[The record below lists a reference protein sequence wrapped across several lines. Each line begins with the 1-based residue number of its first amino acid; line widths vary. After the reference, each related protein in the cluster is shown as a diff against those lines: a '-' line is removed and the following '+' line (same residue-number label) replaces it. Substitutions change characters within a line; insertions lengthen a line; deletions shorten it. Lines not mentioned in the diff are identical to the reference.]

1 MIYLIVRPSSENTK
15 FIPLLGVLKQMQFWF
30 ESARPPQIMLAAATM
45 EEFNSQK
52 LPPHCEVE
60 KRKIRGP
67 RVPVRGQHVKQHPYA
82 VAHWP
87 NDVLV
92 EGMKSMLA
100 VVISG
105 DPVLR
110 VADYQVHCQPG
121 DFLFI
126 PGRFP
131 KWDRVLLPHRKI
143 TTDTHHELV
152 LFWGGAPDPSHV
164 HMRICRYHNERDTP
178 NGAGEACW
186 VTNSFPCQLF
196 CLLDAHLQNGF
207 REKSTF
213 HLLASLISLLQEEIE
228 KGDCFDSLTL
238 PSDSPFSQL
247 LDPIEHALQYIQNHL
262 ETPLSI
268 DIVAHWVGL
277 SRSVFTRRFR
287 AAMNQ
292 SFVDYL
298 TEQRLQQ
305 AKVLLSQ
312 TDLSI
317 VRISERV
324 GLLPGRLRQLFG
336 KKYQCTPMEFRRS
349 QR

>member
-1 MIYLIVRPSSENTK
+1 MQSTSKNTS
-15 FIPLLGVLKQMQFWF
+15 FLPFLGVLKQMQFWF
-30 ESARPPQIMLAAATM
+30 ESAHPPQIMLAAPTM

-52 LPPHCEVE
+52 LPSHIKVTR
-60 KRKIRGP
+60 RKIQGP
-67 RVPVRGQHVKQHPYA
+67 RVPVRGRQIKKYPY
-82 VAHWP
+82 VLAHWP

-105 DPVLR
+105 NPILR

-121 DFLFI
+121 DFMFI
-126 PGRFP
+126 PGRLP
-131 KWDRVLLPHRKI
+131 KWNRVLLPQKKMRGE
-143 TTDTHHELV
+143 THHELV
-152 LFWGGAPDPSHV
+152 LFWGGAPDPFQMHT
-164 HMRICRYHNERDTP
+164 RITRYYKEHDTP
-178 NGAGEACW
+178 PGAGEACW
-186 VTNSFPCQLF
+186 AMNSPSCQVF
-196 CLLDAHLQNGF
+196 YLLDSCLQNGT

-213 HLLASLISLLQEEIE
+213 HLLAGFIALLQDEIE
-228 KGDCFDSLTL
+228 TGRCFDSLTL
-238 PSDSPFSQL
+238 PSDSALSQR
-247 LDPIEHALQYIQNHL
+247 LDPIDHALQYIQNHL

-268 DIVAHWVGL
+268 DVVARWVGL

-298 TEQRLQQ
+298 TEQRLEH

-324 GLLPGRLRQLFG
+324 GVLPGRLRQLFFE
-336 KKYQCTPMEFRRS
+336 KYSCTPSDFRLS
-349 QR
+349 QK